1 MLDYFS
7 TYGEEEKHRR
17 KSTVSH
23 RIAVNLSRHFSP
35 SCRIEI
41 DISSTDIL
49 VEENVKECDALV
61 AVTSNSETNI
71 LTCVAAKRM
80 GVPKTIAEEE
90 NIEYIKLAEG
100 MGVDAVIN
108 KKLITAG
115 RIFRFTLSNKVR
127 SIKCLNGS
135 DADVLEFIVSPGS
148 KITKG
153 KIKDLGFPSQAII
166 GGIVRGN
173 ESIIATPDTEIMPY
187 DRVVV
192 FALPEELERTNK
204 FFI

>member
-1 MLDYFS
+1 M
-7 TYGEEEKHRR
+7 
-17 KSTVSH
+17 
-23 RIAVNLSRHFSP
+23 
-35 SCRIEI
+35 
-41 DISSTDIL
+41 
-49 VEENVKECDALV
+49 
-61 AVTSNSETNI
+61 
-71 LTCVAAKRM
+71 
-80 GVPKTIAEEE
+80 
-90 NIEYIKLAEG
+90 
-100 MGVDAVIN
+100 
-108 KKLITAG
+108 
-115 RIFRFTLSNKVR
+115 
-127 SIKCLNGS
+127 
-135 DADVLEFIVSPGS
+135 LEFIVIPGS